1 MCALFCIYIDNYK
14 LRLKVLINMFAFF
27 LPRITGLGKNFQRE
41 VGIGGVYEGGGPQ
54 YLTVTSLV

>member
-1 MCALFCIYIDNYK
+1 
-14 LRLKVLINMFAFF
+14 MFAFF